1 MDQLSEFPIL
11 LQGWTNSFK
20 PEDLGNSASSG
31 CARARARALRA
42 LRARASRAAQRR
54 PLAVSGE
61 AEQAPSRALSG
72 LAVMV
77 LEVLSLKLGFYLLDG
92 PKVSFLDFVCYSGY
106 KYVGIVLSSLSYI
119 LIGRSAHYL
128 VRTPCPPPPRT
139 NWTRRIPH
147 PVLIGHTASL
157 RVRAG
162 GGRGLQPQ
170 GRRRHE
176 RAAGAPAP
184 RLPRAHTVRPG
195 ADRRSTL
202 RGPPPLPW
210 Y

>member
-1 MDQLSEFPIL
+1 MDQLSKFPIL

-128 VRTPCPPPPRT
+128 VRTPCPPP
-139 NWTRRIPH
+139 
-147 PVLIGHTASL
+147 S
-157 RVRAG
+157 
-162 GGRGLQPQ
+162 
-170 GRRRHE
+170 
-176 RAAGAPAP
+176 
-184 RLPRAHTVRPG
+184 
-195 ADRRSTL
+195 
-202 RGPPPLPW
+202 